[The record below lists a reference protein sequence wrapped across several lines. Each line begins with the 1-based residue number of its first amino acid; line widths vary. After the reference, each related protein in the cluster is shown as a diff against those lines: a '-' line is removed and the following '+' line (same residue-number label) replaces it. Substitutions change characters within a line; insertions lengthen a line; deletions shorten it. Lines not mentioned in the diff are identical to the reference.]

1 MYLLFET
8 CGSALGLLLKE
19 KKDCENNEKDNKN
32 DNRDGENDEKGCEKD
47 QKWKEA
53 REVCLWSQ
61 AWG

>member
-1 MYLLFET
+1 M
-8 CGSALGLLLKE
+8 CGSALGLLLKGH
-19 KKDCENNEKDNKN
+19 KDCENGKKDGED
-32 DNRDGENDEKGCEKD
+32 DNRVGENDEKGCEKD